1 MHCCSCSVVSE
12 FGAGF
17 VGTLLAPHQ
26 STEMGMHF
34 RKLRDDSI
42 TRDEAIAL
50 TKLGIGKHFVKML
63 TEIIDNAKRLR
74 RRVLG
79 A

>member
-1 MHCCSCSVVSE
+1 
-12 FGAGF
+12 
-17 VGTLLAPHQ
+17 
-26 STEMGMHF
+26 MHF